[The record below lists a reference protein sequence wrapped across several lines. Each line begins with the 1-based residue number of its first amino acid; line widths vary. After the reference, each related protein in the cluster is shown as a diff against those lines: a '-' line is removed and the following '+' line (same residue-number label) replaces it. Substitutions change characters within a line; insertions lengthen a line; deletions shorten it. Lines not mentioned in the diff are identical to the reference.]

1 MKKARM
7 PCERTDMKN
16 QKQKGSFKGRLIR
29 YLKKSYMLY
38 LFLLPAIIY
47 TILFDY
53 MPMYGIQIAFKDFR
67 PDLGIQ
73 GSGWVGFKYFKMF
86 FDSYQFENLI
96 KNTVILSFYALIAGF
111 PIPIV
116 LAFLL
121 NYTKSLPLKKA
132 TQMVTYAPHF
142 ISTVVFCGML
152 FVLLGTDGIYNQLLG
167 VFGIKP
173 IGFMTKAENFRH
185 VYVWS
190 GIIQQMGWNSIIYIA
205 ALTSV
210 SPEIHEAAIV
220 DGASKLDRIIHI
232 DWPSIMPTAVMLLIL
247 SAGRIMTIG
256 FEKAF
261 LMQNNLNLD
270 YSEIIATYV
279 YKIGIQGGQLSL
291 SSAIGLFNNVINFAL
306 LLVVNR
312 ISKKLTKVG
321 VI

>member
-1 MKKARM
+1 MEKKQGAAAS
-7 PCERTDMKN
+7 KAV
-16 QKQKGSFKGRLIR
+16 R

-38 LFLLPAIIY
+38 IFLIPAMLY
-47 TILFDY
+47 AILFDY
-53 MPMYGIQIAFKDFR
+53 MPMYGIQIAFQDFR
-67 PDLGIQ
+67 PDLGFS
-73 GSGWVGFKYFKMF
+73 GSQWVGLKYFEMF
-86 FDSYQFENLI
+86 FKSYQFETLI
-96 KNTVILSFYALIAGF
+96 RNTLMLSFYALIAGF
-111 PIPIV
+111 PIPII

-121 NYTKSLPLKKA
+121 NYTKNLRLKKM

-152 FVLLGTDGIYNQLLG
+152 FVLLGTDGIYNQILG
-167 VFGIKP
+167 FFGLKP

-205 ALTSV
+205 ALTGV

-220 DGASKLDRIIHI
+220 DGASKLDRIFHI
-232 DWPSIMPTAVMLLIL
+232 DWPSIMPTAIMLLIL
-247 SAGRIMTIG
+247 SAGRIMTLG

-261 LMQNNLNLD
+261 LLQNNLNLD
-270 YSEIIATYV
+270 YSEIISTYV

-291 SSAIGLFNNVINFAL
+291 SAAIGLFNNVINFAL
-306 LLVVNR
+306 LLLVNQ

-321 VI
+321 IM

>member
-1 MKKARM
+1 MDLEPKR
-7 PCERTDMKN
+7 ERTVME
-16 QKQKGSFKGRLIR
+16 KQKRKENAGNRIIR
-29 YLKKSYMLY
+29 YIKKSYMLY
-38 LFLLPAIIY
+38 LFLLPAVIY

-53 MPMYGIQIAFKDFR
+53 MPMYGIQIAFKDFKS
-67 PDLGIQ
+67 DLGIQ
-73 GSGWVGFKYFKMF
+73 ASAWAGLKYFKIF
-86 FDSYQFENLI
+86 FESYQFESLI
-96 KNTVILSFYALIAGF
+96 KNTLILSLYALMAGF
-111 PIPIV
+111 PIPII

-121 NYTKSLPLKKA
+121 NYIKNLKLKKL

-152 FVLLGTDGIYNQLLG
+152 FVLLGTDGIYNQILG

-247 SAGRIMTIG
+247 SAGRIMTLG

-261 LMQNNLNLD
+261 LLQNDLNLD

-279 YKIGIQGGQLSL
+279 YKIGILSRQLSL
-291 SSAIGLFNNVINFAL
+291 SAAIGLFNNIINFIL
-306 LLVVNR
+306 LLVVNQF
-312 ISKKLTKVG
+312 SKKMTKVG
-321 VI
+321 VM

>member
-1 MKKARM
+1 M
-7 PCERTDMKN
+7 EN
-16 QKQKGSFKGRLIR
+16 QKNKENYNSRIMR
-29 YLKKSYMLY
+29 YIKKSYMLY
-38 LFLLPAIIY
+38 IFLIPAIVY
-47 TILFDY
+47 AILFDY

-67 PDLGIQ
+67 PDLGFA
-73 GSGWVGFKYFKMF
+73 GSQWVGFKYFKMF
-86 FDSYQFENLI
+86 FESYQFETLI
-96 KNTVILSFYALIAGF
+96 RNTLVLSFYALIAGF
-111 PIPIV
+111 PIPII

-121 NYTKSLPLKKA
+121 NYTTNLKLKKA

-152 FVLLGTDGIYNQLLG
+152 FVLLGTDGIYNQILG

-232 DWPSIMPTAVMLLIL
+232 DWPSIMPTAIMLLIL
-247 SAGRIMTIG
+247 SAGRIMTLG

-261 LMQNNLNLD
+261 LLQNNLNLD

-291 SSAIGLFNNVINFAL
+291 SASIGLFNNLINFAL
-306 LLVVNR
+306 LLVVNQ

-321 VI
+321 IL